1 MYKLLLSR
9 PGLTKIIDIQMLL
22 EVLKREII
30 AQYECREEGRSPSLE
45 EEKQIRNQKS

>member
-1 MYKLLLSR
+1 
-9 PGLTKIIDIQMLL
+9 MLL

-30 AQYECREEGRSPSLE
+30 AQYECREEGRSTSLE